1 MITSPQRTLVLGLAA
16 GVVLSLFGS
25 SVSAQDEQSKR
36 VARQVGIMEK
46 IVDQILLD
54 SPNFLVSGGRNAR
67 GVFIEEFGVILTFE
81 ASLVDVGDFDWD
93 FEDWGGYEIEDE
105 DGQKVIVIPKRQRD
119 KMDLDDEDDDGGNW
133 RSRREKREARLYSA
147 GKQEMREAIIDYGDT
162 LSRLKDDH
170 WVAIAAFL
178 RNAEYFTNERISRYI
193 LKARM
198 RDVRAYASGDIDED
212 ALVQRMIEE
221 EY

>member
-1 MITSPQRTLVLGLAA
+1 
-16 GVVLSLFGS
+16 
-25 SVSAQDEQSKR
+25 
-36 VARQVGIMEK
+36 MEK

-81 ASLVDVGDFDWD
+81 ASLVDTDDFDWD

-119 KMDLDDEDDDGGNW
+119 KLNLDDDEDDGGNW

-212 ALVQRMIEE
+212 ALVERMIEE